1 MIKDGKGNDQSAKDN
16 MNKAIQ
22 EQESKIMQATNKK
35 NQIANEIKLRE
46 GQIGDLVRDF
56 QGRQHDT

>member
-22 EQESKIMQATNKK
+22 EQESKIIIATNKK
-35 NQIANEIKLRE
+35 NQIVNEIKLRE